1 MPSGTISRRGKRQ
14 SPAEPDGTPRNTNRM
29 ELRPQTHL
37 IFLVFALLAPSFY
50 PPFPIPDV
58 SAVSK
63 RLILVSGRNVG
74 SRRNLAESHGTT
86 DAGRTGTAGRRGNW
100 RSPTEPDGTPRN
112 TSRARGG
119 DAPSNLPFFSR
130 FSPFGSSRF
139 LLSSPLVQ
147 YSTSRRLR
155 NAWYRRGEGAGCRSE
170 GEVYGDMGT
179 SDRRGTPRNTKWRH
193 CAIIST
199 FLLVFALW
207 VLSFSP
213 CLPHSAN
220 NQHFGGFET
229 PGIGF
234 GTVCRREEN
243 GLWEDRRNGPLRRTD

>member
-112 TSRARGG
+112 TQMMGIT
-119 DAPSNLPFFSR
+119 PSNP
-130 FSPFGSSRF
+130 PSSVF
-139 LLSSPLVQ
+139 LNFAPPVSSP
-147 YSTSRRLR
+147 
-155 NAWYRRGEGAGCRSE
+155 
-170 GEVYGDMGT
+170 
-179 SDRRGTPRNTKWRH
+179 TPHPSPNT
-193 CAIIST
+193 
-199 FLLVFALW
+199 
-207 VLSFSP
+207 
-213 CLPHSAN
+213 
-220 NQHFGGFET
+220 QHFGGFEAL
-229 PGIGF
+229 GIG
-234 GTVCRREEN
+234 RWPAN
-243 GLWEDRRNGPLRRTD
+243 WSS